1 MGVPE
6 GFSEVNKVFGN
17 VFVSLSFTE
26 VINVNKHGQPTGFSL
41 ALSVGSKEV
50 FSFNVEFSIITNVNK
65 NVELLLSVWSE
76 EIVF

>member
-17 VFVSLSFTE
+17 VFVSLFFIE
-26 VINVNKHGQPTGFSL
+26 IINANEHGQPTGFSL
-41 ALSVGSKEV
+41 ALSVGSEEV

-65 NVELLLSVWSE
+65 NVKLLLSVWSE